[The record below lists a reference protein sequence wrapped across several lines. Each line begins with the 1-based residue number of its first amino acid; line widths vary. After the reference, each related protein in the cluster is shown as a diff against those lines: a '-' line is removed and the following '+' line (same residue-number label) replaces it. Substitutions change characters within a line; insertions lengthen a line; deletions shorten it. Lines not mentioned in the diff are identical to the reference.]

1 MYFDVPEVGVHGV
14 NGIERRFITKSL
26 HLGIVDL
33 NLNIILSFGLKL
45 QNAVV
50 TQLLTRNV

>member
-1 MYFDVPEVGVHGV
+1 MHGI

>member
-1 MYFDVPEVGVHGV
+1 MYFDVPELDVHGI
-14 NGIERRFITKSL
+14 NRIERCFITKSL

-50 TQLLTRNV
+50 TQLLT

>member
-1 MYFDVPEVGVHGV
+1 MYVDVPELGVHGI
-14 NGIERRFITKSL
+14 NRIERRFITKSL

-50 TQLLTRNV
+50 TQLLT